1 MGRVCD
7 QDGWDCVGQGWVPM
21 GWDDVWGEELRW
33 VGRATKLGGTVLAR
47 RVEHNV
53 GQGARCWRI

>member
-1 MGRVCD
+1 
-7 QDGWDCVGQGWVPM
+7 M